1 MGEKQ
6 MKKNAYTV
14 FYKFYHSNAGYIGEY
29 TKVVFADSKSEARKI
44 CKEVLVKNSLNIG
57 GVYSYKIGKA
67 ILKE

>member
-1 MGEKQ
+1 